1 MAQLLKHVHAIL
13 GHMHKRTY
21 TDPSLPHLT
30 PTPHTHLTLS
40 PHTHTL
46 MSTLNHSITRLN
58 SLHSHLSHSNHHL
71 VPIPHPT
78 PSHFKHYPAHIAPH
92 CSKLTSHTSYPIPH
106 IFLPHLTPPL
116 QPSPHPSYS
125 HLAVTDNGV
134 PDGLIVLR
142 HHCEP
147 LGVHLQQVKVL
158 EGWEFLETLLRR

>member
-1 MAQLLKHVHAIL
+1 MPSLDTCTNV
-13 GHMHKRTY
+13 RTLIRHSL
-21 TDPSLPHLT
+21 TSLPHLT
-30 PTPHTHLTLS
+30 LTSHS
-40 PHTHTL
+40 PHTL
-46 MSTLNHSITRLN
+46 MSTLNHSTTRLN

-92 CSKLTSHTSYPIPH
+92 CSKLASHTSYPIPH

-158 EGWEFLETLLRR
+158 EGWEVLETLLRR